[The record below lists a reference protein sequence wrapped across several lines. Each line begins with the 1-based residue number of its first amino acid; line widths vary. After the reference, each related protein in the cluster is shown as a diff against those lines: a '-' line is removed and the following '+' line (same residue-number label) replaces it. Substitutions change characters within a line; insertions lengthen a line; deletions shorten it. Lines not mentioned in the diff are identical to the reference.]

1 MTAPKKWRVEVA
13 YAAPL
18 RRQVVGVE
26 VLPGTTI
33 DEAIRLSGILELFP
47 EIDLSLVQV
56 GVYGEI
62 AHPHDLVKEHDRVEI
77 YRPLL
82 ADPKSARLKRAERAK
97 HRAGERK
104 KL

>member
-1 MTAPKKWRVEVA
+1 MNSPKKWHVEVA
-13 YAAPL
+13 YATPM
-18 RRQVVGVE
+18 RQQVVGVE

-33 DEAIRLSGILELFP
+33 DEAIRLSGILELYP
-47 EIDLSLVQV
+47 EIDLSRVQV

-77 YRPLL
+77 YRPLI
-82 ADPKSARLKRAERAK
+82 ADPKSTRQKRAERAK
-97 HRAGERK
+97 QKAGGRK